1 MDWNLKDINF
11 LYRPDVFTGSF
22 SNDKM
27 QAKHLAMQKE
37 KIDAIHKNLAAAP
50 TALDAMN
57 GLHNLDHIQFLQN
70 NIDIFRDQESLEK
83 AVLKLYRKYNS
94 AFNSS
99 GVPAVWY
106 DLFNKCDPQIFYDLG
121 SPLPGDP
128 ITAYRG
134 SVVGVQKGLC
144 WTISK
149 KKVTWF
155 TERWNDPK
163 LGGGTIFSTS
173 ITRQD
178 TLIYLGEDEDSELI
192 VSPEFLET
200 ATITAL

>member
-1 MDWNLKDINF
+1 MEWNLKDIKF

-22 SNDKM
+22 SNEKM
-27 QAKHLAMQKE
+27 QARHLALQKK
-37 KIDAIHKNLAAAP
+37 KIDAIHQHLASAP
-50 TALDAMN
+50 TALDALSA
-57 GLHNLDHIQFLQN
+57 LHHLDHIQFLQN
-70 NIDIFRDQESLEK
+70 NIEIFRGQSSLEK

-99 GVPAVWY
+99 GEPSVWY
-106 DLFNKCDPQIFYDLG
+106 DLFNKCDANMFYDLG

-155 TERWNDPK
+155 TERWKDTE

-173 ITRQD
+173 ISRKD

-200 ATITAL
+200 AMITAL